1 MTGMA
6 HNEWK
11 YNSELQQWLTARVK
25 AGMLAND
32 MTQTQLAARV
42 GVSFKHLSEMFNGWS
57 MGTVDVWDRLL
68 WEAGAHPVGSPE

>member
-11 YNSELQQWLTARVK
+11 YNSELQRWLTARVR

-32 MTQTQLAARV
+32 MTQTQLAERV
-42 GVSFKHLSEMFNGWS
+42 GVSFKHLSEMLNGWS

-68 WEAGAHPVGSPE
+68 WEAGAHPVGNPE